1 VTQRPLQIIAY
12 SDGGARGN
20 PGPAACAAVL
30 LDSTG
35 DELLSRSRMLG
46 SATNNVAEYGGVI
59 LALELC
65 AQLGASDVKLRV
77 DSELIARQM
86 TGQYKVKNVGLRPLY
101 ERAKRMSREF
111 SSFSIEHVPR
121 EQNKVADKLV
131 NEALDGD

>member
-1 VTQRPLQIIAY
+1 
-12 SDGGARGN
+12 
-20 PGPAACAAVL
+20 
-30 LDSTG
+30 
-35 DELLSRSRMLG
+35 MLG